1 VSGVEEKAVQSERL
15 EVEET
20 GQRSTLQLVR
30 DIAGDTATL
39 VRKEVELAKQEITE
53 AITARIKAAAA
64 LAVAGVMGFFVV
76 FFGAF
81 GVAEGLAHTV
91 QRWLAFLIVAAGFLL
106 VAGGAAFFGLQHL
119 KKPPLAP
126 EETKR
131 TVKEDVEW
139 AKAQLKR

>member
-1 VSGVEEKAVQSERL
+1 VEEKSVQSERL

-53 AITARIKAAAA
+53 AITARVKAAAA
-64 LAVAGVMGFFVV
+64 LAVAGVMALFAAIFLSVT
-76 FFGAF
+76 AA
-81 GVAEGLAHTV
+81 VALDIV
-91 QRWLAFLIVAAGFLL
+91 LPKWLAWLIVGGTFLIL
-106 VAGGAAFFGLQHL
+106 AGGAAFFGLRHL